1 MTGIG
6 LCFAIL
12 AGGAVASLMLVRA
25 PHRALLVSML
35 AVFAAGVVLLA
46 VSVPMLLGGRQAI
59 TADVNWPLPLGQVSL
74 EIDGL
79 SAWFLMTLGFVAA
92 CIAVYSVAYMR
103 AFEGHAPVHR
113 FGALMCALVA
123 SLVLFLCA
131 SDSVAM
137 LLGWE
142 LMTISAF
149 FLVLFHDGR
158 PEVRRGAWMYIIA
171 THVATALGLVPLM
184 GLLYGTG
191 HHTNFSE
198 FAPALEGSGSTFLT
212 ILFFLGVLGFGTKAG
227 FFPMHVWLPAAHPV
241 APAPV
246 SAFLSGVVVKMG
258 IYGLLRLLTW
268 LPPLPALCGISLL
281 AIGVVS
287 GVLGVLYALAQHDL
301 KRLLAYHTIE
311 NIGIIAIAIALGML
325 GQTAGEPALAALGFG
340 GALLHVAN
348 HALFKGL
355 LFLSAGTVLHGTGTL
370 EIERLGGLAKKT
382 PSNAF
387 LFLVGA
393 IAICGLPPFN
403 GFVSEWVIYM
413 GLVNGIQN
421 AVGISGAAPAL
432 GVFALA
438 LMGSLA
444 LACFA
449 KVTGVV
455 FLGAPRDPAI
465 VAHATPRGMLVAM
478 SALGLACIA
487 IGLAPG
493 LWIPLTCQAT
503 GVLVGAEADRVAESF
518 RYVLDTGAALS
529 LMAAIFLCV
538 AGALAVFRRCLGAR
552 ACGCP
557 GGKFVLPVGTWG
569 CGYARPDARMQYTAT
584 SFALPL
590 IRGFGSLLWPA
601 FRLDTPQGPFPG
613 SSHVATHVPDLAE
626 HDLFAPLFRGIAR
639 SSAMLRYVTW
649 SGLPAPD
656 SPRRGAGER
665 VGPLRALFSGAVRGL
680 RQGTIQIYLSFIVL
694 TLIFLFFVE
703 SFTPYRVAQPAGAL
717 EPGGAARIGMDE

>member
-1 MTGIG
+1 MTGMG
-6 LCFAIL
+6 LGFAIL
-12 AGGAVASLMLVRA
+12 AAGAVASLMLARA

-35 AVFAAGVVLLA
+35 AVFAAGILFLV
-46 VSVPMLLGGRQAI
+46 VSVPMLLGEHQAI
-59 TADVNWPLPLGQVSL
+59 TANLNWPLPLGQVSL
-74 EIDGL
+74 AIDGL

-103 AFEGHAPVHR
+103 EFEGHAPVHR
-113 FGALMCALVA
+113 FGALLCAQVA
-123 SLVLFLCA
+123 SLALFLCA
-131 SDSVAM
+131 SDAVAM

-142 LMTISAF
+142 LMTLSAF
-149 FLVLFHDGR
+149 FLILFHDGR
-158 PEVRRGAWMYIIA
+158 AEVRRGAWMYLIA
-171 THVATALGLVPLM
+171 THVATALGLVPLIA
-184 GLLYGTG
+184 LLYGAS
-191 HHTNFSE
+191 HHTKFSE
-198 FAPALEGSGSTFLT
+198 FALALEGSGSTFLT
-212 ILFFLGVLGFGTKAG
+212 VVFFLGVLGFGTKAG

-246 SAFLSGVVVKMG
+246 SALLSGVVVKMG

-268 LPPLPALCGISLL
+268 LPPLPAFCGISLL
-281 AIGVVS
+281 VIGVAS

-311 NIGIIAIAIALGML
+311 NIGIIAMAIALGML
-325 GQTAGEPALAALGFG
+325 GQTAGAPALAVLGFG

-355 LFLSAGTVLHGTGTL
+355 LFLSAGAVLHGTGTL
-370 EIERLGGLAKKT
+370 EIERLGGLAKKA
-382 PSNAF
+382 PANAF

-403 GFVSEWVIYM
+403 GFVSEWVIYT

-421 AVGISGAAPAL
+421 AVGVSGAAPAL

-465 VAHATPRGMLVAM
+465 TAHSTPREMVVAM
-478 SALGLACIA
+478 GALGLACIA
-487 IGLAPG
+487 IGIAPG
-493 LWIPLTCQAT
+493 LWIPLTCQGT
-503 GVLVGAEADRVAESF
+503 GVLVGAEADRVGELF
-518 RYVLDTGAALS
+518 QNVLDSGATLT
-529 LMAAIFLCV
+529 LMAAVFLCI
-538 AGALAVFRRCLGAR
+538 AGALVVFRRRLGTGASAR
-552 ACGCP
+552 GEL
-557 GGKFVLPVGTWG
+557 VVPVETWG

-590 IRGFGSLLWPA
+590 IRGFRGLLWPA
-601 FRLDTPQGPFPG
+601 FRLDAPKGPFP
-613 SSHVATHVPDLAE
+613 VASQVSTHVPDLAE
-626 HDLFAPLFRGIAR
+626 HDLFAPIFRGIAR

-649 SGLPAPD
+649 SGLPAPGN
-656 SPRRGAGER
+656 PGRGAGER
-665 VGPLRALFSGAVRGL
+665 VGPLRTLISGAVRGL
-680 RQGTIQIYLSFIVL
+680 RQGTIQVYLSFIL
-694 TLIFLFFVE
+694 ITLIFLFLVE
-703 SFTPYRVAQPAGAL
+703 SFASYHVALPAGAL
-717 EPGGAARIGMDE
+717 DPAGAARIGMDE